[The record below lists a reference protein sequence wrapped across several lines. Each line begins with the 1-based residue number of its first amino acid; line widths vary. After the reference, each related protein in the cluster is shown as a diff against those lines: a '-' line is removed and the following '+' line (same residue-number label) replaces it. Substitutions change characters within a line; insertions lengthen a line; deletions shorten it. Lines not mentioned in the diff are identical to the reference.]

1 MYFLLIIFVVVLLV
15 LIVKNINLLQLWTT
29 QRIDIFDLLKRR
41 VKVFDIKRL
50 HEKFISSDIQVGGQ
64 DRWIM
69 GNWVL
74 GVCVCV
80 LMSGGGECESTASM
94 CVLVCRCECT
104 VRNSAAGWVFSARE
118 TYFFWRP
125 RFEARRTNA
134 KMREEIQEEA
144 SECLL
149 KIQRG
154 RTDVITRSEDLW
166 QHRG

>member
-1 MYFLLIIFVVVLLV
+1 MNYTKNGYFWPREERREELNFLIL
-15 LIVKNINLLQLWTT
+15 KDYTRNLSQAISRLEGRTDGLWV
-29 QRIDIFDLLKRR
+29 I
-41 VKVFDIKRL
+41 
-50 HEKFISSDIQVGGQ
+50 ESS
-64 DRWIM
+64 
-69 GNWVL
+69 
-74 GVCVCV
+74 VCMCV
-80 LMSGGGECESTASM
+80 LMSGGGECESTASV

-104 VRNSAAGWVFSARE
+104 VRNSAAGWVFSASE

-125 RFEARRTNA
+125 RLEARRTNA

-154 RTDVITRSEDLW
+154 RTDVITPSEDLW